1 MSPEEM
7 ISFFEDTTRQST
19 AADSNHISTLRT
31 NYLFR
36 TRAMSHDKQ
45 DRPDFN
51 AIGKNTVTAPK
62 PFRKISRM
70 GDYNGLEKIGQVVP
84 V

>member
-1 MSPEEM
+1 
-7 ISFFEDTTRQST
+7 
-19 AADSNHISTLRT
+19 
-31 NYLFR
+31 
-36 TRAMSHDKQ
+36 MSHDKE

-70 GDYNGLEKIGQVVP
+70 ADYNGLEKIG
-84 V
+84 